1 VEKELDM
8 STAKS
13 IEIPIRENPYAGKL
27 YNRLIERFPLNIIE
41 SEETHK
47 KAKDLFLN
55 LLRHKKEPDTSA
67 EVIQQINAY
76 MGSLKLLITDYE
88 TRTFKFRKPSAVD
101 MLKELMER
109 HGLKQT
115 DFEREIGKQPH
126 VSRIL
131 NGERELTLEQIKAL
145 GKRFNVSPEI
155 FL

>member
-1 VEKELDM
+1 LKYEKAGMAMDRKAGICKHCPAANWRS
-8 STAKS
+8 STV
-13 IEIPIRENPYAGKL
+13 
-27 YNRLIERFPLNIIE
+27 
-41 SEETHK
+41 
-47 KAKDLFLN
+47 
-55 LLRHKKEPDTSA
+55 TSA

-88 TRTFKFRKPSAVD
+88 ARTFKFRKPSAVD

-109 HGLKQT
+109 HSLKQT

-131 NGERELTLEQIKAL
+131 NGERELTLPQSKAL